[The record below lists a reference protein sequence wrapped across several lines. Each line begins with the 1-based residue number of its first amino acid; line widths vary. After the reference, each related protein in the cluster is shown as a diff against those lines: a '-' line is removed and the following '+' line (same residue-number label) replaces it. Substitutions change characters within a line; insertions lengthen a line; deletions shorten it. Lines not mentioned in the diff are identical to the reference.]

1 MVANLEAWGGAVSV
15 NYDEFLHSKQRIPP
29 ACGFD
34 RPKEKMN
41 PMMFEW
47 QKDITRWA
55 LRKGRAALF
64 EDCGNGKTIQQL
76 EFCRAVSEYI
86 GKPSLIV
93 APLTVG
99 EQTKREADKFGY
111 TSTLCRTQKDVQQG
125 INITNYE
132 MLEHFDPDS
141 FGGVVLDES
150 SILKNC
156 MGKVRTQII
165 EMFRNVPYRLSC
177 TATPS
182 PNDYMELGNQVEFL
196 GIMSRTEMLATYFT
210 HDGSDT
216 SKWRLKGHAEERF
229 WEWVATW
236 AVVLT
241 CPGDLGYPNDGYI
254 LPDLVMHEHLVDVNT
269 SMDDG
274 LFGWVAKTLTERR
287 DARRMS
293 LRERCAKAAEIVS
306 FDPDEQWVIWCDL
319 NYESELLTSLIS
331 GAIEVR
337 GSDKPDDKAKSL
349 RGFADGS
356 VRYLVT
362 KPSIAGFG
370 MNWQNCHNMI
380 FVGLSDSYEAM
391 YQAIRRCYRF
401 GQKFPVNVHIV
412 TSAAEGAVKANIES
426 KEAQAEFMKKNMVQH
441 TKEILEQDIRGAV
454 RIVIPYNP
462 QVDML
467 IPEWLRS
474 AS

>member
-1 MVANLEAWGGAVSV
+1 M
-15 NYDEFLHSKQRIPP
+15 NYDEFLHNKQRIPP
-29 ACGFD
+29 ACGFE
-34 RPKEKMN
+34 RQKEQMN
-41 PMMFEW
+41 AMMFEW

-76 EFCRAVSEYI
+76 EFCQAVCEHTEM
-86 GKPSLIV
+86 PSLIV

-99 EQTKREADKFGY
+99 EQTKREAEKFGY
-111 TSTLCRTQKDVQQG
+111 NATLCRTQKDIRPG

-132 MLEHFDPDS
+132 MLEHFDADA

-182 PNDYMELGNQVEFL
+182 PNDYMEIGNQVEFL

-216 SKWRLKGHAEERF
+216 SKWRLKGHAEDRF

-254 LPDLVMHEHLVDVNT
+254 LPELTMHEHLVDAST

-293 LRERCAKAAEIVS
+293 LRERCAKAAEIVAS
-306 FDPDEQWVIWCDL
+306 EPEEQWVVWCDL
-319 NYESELLTSLIS
+319 NDESELLKSLIP
-331 GAIEVR
+331 GAVEVR
-337 GSDKPDDKAKSL
+337 GSDKPDDKSKSL

-356 VRYLVT
+356 VQYLVT

-401 GQKFPVNVHIV
+401 GQKYPVNVHII
-412 TSAAEGAVKANIES
+412 TSAAEGAVKGNIER
-426 KEAQAEFMKKNMVQH
+426 KEAQAEAMKKNMVQH
-441 TKEILEQDIRGAV
+441 TKEILEQDIRGTA

-474 AS
+474 VS

>member
-1 MVANLEAWGGAVSV
+1 M
-15 NYDEFLHSKQRIPP
+15 NYEEFLRGKERAAG
-29 ACGFD
+29 ACGFEWP
-34 RPKEKMN
+34 RERMN
-41 PMMFEW
+41 PRMFEW
-47 QKDITRWA
+47 QKDIVFWA
-55 LRKGRAALF
+55 LKNGRAALF

-76 EFCRAVSEYI
+76 EFCRAVCEHT
-86 GKPSLIV
+86 GMPTLIV

-99 EQTKREADKFGY
+99 EQTKREAEKFGY
-111 TSTLCRTQKDVQQG
+111 AATLCRTQKDVRPG

-132 MLEHFDPDS
+132 MLEHFEAAA

-165 EMFRNVPYRLSC
+165 QMFQNVPYRLSC

-196 GIMSRTEMLATYFT
+196 GIMSHTEMLATYFI

-216 SKWRLKGHAEERF
+216 SKWRLKGHAEDRF

-241 CPGDLGYPNDGYI
+241 CPGDLGYPNDGYV
-254 LPDLVMHEHLVDVNT
+254 LPELVMHEHLVDVST

-293 LRERCAKAAEIVS
+293 LRERCEKAAQVVAA
-306 FDPDEQWVIWCDL
+306 DAAEQWVVWCDL
-319 NYESELLTSLIS
+319 NSESELLTELIG
-331 GAIEVR
+331 GAVQVR
-337 GSDKPDDKAKSL
+337 GSDTPDDKAAAL
-349 RGFADGS
+349 RAFAEGK

-370 MNWQNCHNMI
+370 MNWQNCHNMV

-391 YQAIRRCYRF
+391 YQAMRRCYRF
-401 GQKFPVNVHIV
+401 GQKMPVNVHII
-412 TSAAEGAVKANIES
+412 TSAAEGAVKSNIER
-426 KEAQAEFMKKNMVQH
+426 KEAQAQTMKKNMVLH
-441 TKEILEQDIRGAV
+441 TKEILEHDIRGTA
-454 RIVIPYNP
+454 RITIAYCPRL
-462 QVDML
+462 DML
-467 IPEWLRS
+467 LPEWLRS

>member
-1 MVANLEAWGGAVSV
+1 
-15 NYDEFLHSKQRIPP
+15 
-29 ACGFD
+29 
-34 RPKEKMN
+34 
-41 PMMFEW
+41 
-47 QKDITRWA
+47 
-55 LRKGRAALF
+55 
-64 EDCGNGKTIQQL
+64 
-76 EFCRAVSEYI
+76 
-86 GKPSLIV
+86 
-93 APLTVG
+93 
-99 EQTKREADKFGY
+99 
-111 TSTLCRTQKDVQQG
+111 
-125 INITNYE
+125 
-132 MLEHFDPDS
+132 
-141 FGGVVLDES
+141 
-150 SILKNC
+150 
-156 MGKVRTQII
+156 
-165 EMFRNVPYRLSC
+165 
-177 TATPS
+177 
-182 PNDYMELGNQVEFL
+182 MEIGNQAEFL
-196 GIMSRTEMLATYFT
+196 GIMSRTEMLAEYFT

-216 SKWRLKGHAEERF
+216 SKWRLKGHAEDRF

-254 LPDLVMHEHLVDVNT
+254 LPELVMHEHLVEAST
-269 SMDDG
+269 SMDDS

-293 LRERCAKAAEIVS
+293 IRERCAKAAEIVS
-306 FDPDEQWVIWCDL
+306 SEPEEQWVIWCDL
-319 NYESELLTSLIS
+319 NDESALLTSLIP
-331 GAIEVR
+331 GAVEVR

-401 GQKFPVNVHIV
+401 GQNDSVHVHIV
-412 TSAAEGAVKANIES
+412 TSAAEGAVKGNIER
-426 KEAQAEFMKKNMVQH
+426 KEAQAELMKKNMVQH
-441 TKEILEQDIRGAV
+441 TKEILEQDIRGTV
-454 RIVIPYNP
+454 RIVIPYDP

-467 IPEWLRS
+467 IPSWLRS

>member
-1 MVANLEAWGGAVSV
+1 MCEHTG
-15 NYDEFLHSKQRIPP
+15 
-29 ACGFD
+29 
-34 RPKEKMN
+34 M
-41 PMMFEW
+41 
-47 QKDITRWA
+47 
-55 LRKGRAALF
+55 
-64 EDCGNGKTIQQL
+64 
-76 EFCRAVSEYI
+76 
-86 GKPSLIV
+86 PSLIV

-99 EQTKREADKFGY
+99 EQTKREAEKFGY
-111 TSTLCRTQKDVQQG
+111 TAALCRTQKDVQPG

-132 MLEHFDPDS
+132 MLDHFDPDS

-216 SKWRLKGHAEERF
+216 RKWRLKGHAEDRF

-254 LPDLVMHEHLVDVNT
+254 LPELVMHEHLVEASS
-269 SMDDG
+269 SMDDS

-306 FDPDEQWVIWCDL
+306 SDPEEQWVIWCDL
-319 NYESELLTSLIS
+319 NDESALLTSLIP
-331 GAIEVR
+331 GAVEVR

-370 MNWQNCHNMI
+370 MNWQNCHNM
-380 FVGLSDSYEAM
+380 
-391 YQAIRRCYRF
+391 CC
-401 GQKFPVNVHIV
+401 P
-412 TSAAEGAVKANIES
+412 
-426 KEAQAEFMKKNMVQH
+426 
-441 TKEILEQDIRGAV
+441 RG
-454 RIVIPYNP
+454 
-462 QVDML
+462 
-467 IPEWLRS
+467 S
-474 AS
+474 

>member
-1 MVANLEAWGGAVSV
+1 M
-15 NYDEFLHSKQRIPP
+15 NYDDFLHSKQRIPP
-29 ACGFD
+29 ACGFEM
-34 RPKEKMN
+34 PKERMN

-47 QKDITRWA
+47 QKDICRWA

-76 EFCRAVSEYI
+76 EFCRAVCEHT
-86 GKPSLIV
+86 GMPSLIV

-99 EQTKREADKFGY
+99 EQTKREAEKFGY
-111 TSTLCRTQKDVQQG
+111 TAALCRTQKDVQPG

-132 MLEHFDPDS
+132 MLDHFDPDS
-141 FGGVVLDES
+141 FCGVVLDES

-216 SKWRLKGHAEERF
+216 SKWRLKGHAEDRF

-254 LPDLVMHEHLVDVNT
+254 LPELVMHEHLVEAST
-269 SMDDG
+269 SMDDS

-293 LRERCAKAAEIVS
+293 LRERCEKAAEIVS
-306 FDPDEQWVIWCDL
+306 SDPEEQWVIWCDL
-319 NYESELLTSLIS
+319 NDESALLTSLIP
-331 GAIEVR
+331 GAVEVR

-401 GQKFPVNVHIV
+401 GQDDSVHVHIV
-412 TSAAEGAVKANIES
+412 TSAAEGAVKGNIER
-426 KEAQAEFMKKNMVQH
+426 KEAQAELMKKNMVQH
-441 TKEILEQDIRGAV
+441 TKEILEQDIRGTV
-454 RIVIPYNP
+454 RIVIPYDP

-467 IPEWLRS
+467 IPSWLRS

>member
-1 MVANLEAWGGAVSV
+1 M
-15 NYDEFLHSKQRIPP
+15 NYEEFLRGKERAAG
-29 ACGFD
+29 ACGFEWP
-34 RPKEKMN
+34 RERMN
-41 PMMFEW
+41 PRMFEW
-47 QKDITRWA
+47 QKDIVFWA
-55 LRKGRAALF
+55 LKKGRAALF

-76 EFCRAVSEYI
+76 EFCRAVCEHT
-86 GKPSLIV
+86 GLPTLIV

-99 EQTKREADKFGY
+99 EQTKREAEKFGY
-111 TSTLCRTQKDVQQG
+111 AATLCRTQKDVRPG

-132 MLEHFDPDS
+132 MLEHFEAAA

-165 EMFRNVPYRLSC
+165 QMFQNVPYRLSC

-196 GIMSRTEMLATYFT
+196 GIMSHTEMLATYFI

-216 SKWRLKGHAEERF
+216 SKWRLKGHAEDRF

-241 CPGDLGYPNDGYI
+241 CPGDLGYPNDGYV
-254 LPDLVMHEHLVDVNT
+254 LPELVMHEHLVDVST

-293 LRERCAKAAEIVS
+293 LRERCEKAAQVVAA
-306 FDPDEQWVIWCDL
+306 DAAEQWVVWCDL
-319 NYESELLTSLIS
+319 NSESELLTELIG
-331 GAIEVR
+331 GAVQVR
-337 GSDKPDDKAKSL
+337 GSDTPDDKAAAL
-349 RGFADGS
+349 RAFAEGK

-370 MNWQNCHNMI
+370 MNWQNCHNMV

-391 YQAIRRCYRF
+391 YQAMRRCYRF
-401 GQKFPVNVHIV
+401 GQKMPVNVHII
-412 TSAAEGAVKANIES
+412 TSAAEGAVKSNIER
-426 KEAQAEFMKKNMVQH
+426 KEAQAQTMKKNMVLH
-441 TKEILEQDIRGAV
+441 TKEILEHDIRGTA
-454 RIVIPYNP
+454 RITIAYCPRL
-462 QVDML
+462 DML
-467 IPEWLRS
+467 LPEWLRS

>member
-1 MVANLEAWGGAVSV
+1 M
-15 NYDEFLHSKQRIPP
+15 NYEEFLRGKERAAG
-29 ACGFD
+29 ACGFEWP
-34 RPKEKMN
+34 RERMN
-41 PMMFEW
+41 PRMFEW
-47 QKDITRWA
+47 QKDIVFWA
-55 LRKGRAALF
+55 LKKGRAALF

-76 EFCRAVSEYI
+76 EFCRAVCEHT
-86 GKPSLIV
+86 GMPTLIV

-99 EQTKREADKFGY
+99 EQTKREAEKFGY
-111 TSTLCRTQKDVQQG
+111 AATLCRTQKDVRPG

-132 MLEHFDPDS
+132 MLEHFEAAA

-165 EMFRNVPYRLSC
+165 QMFQNVPYRLSC

-196 GIMSRTEMLATYFT
+196 GIMSHTEMLATYFI

-216 SKWRLKGHAEERF
+216 SKWRLKGHAEDRF

-241 CPGDLGYPNDGYI
+241 CPGDLGYPNDGYV
-254 LPDLVMHEHLVDVNT
+254 LPELVMHEHLVDVST

-293 LRERCAKAAEIVS
+293 LRERCEKAAQVVAA
-306 FDPDEQWVIWCDL
+306 DAAEQWVVWCDL
-319 NYESELLTSLIS
+319 NSESELLTELIG
-331 GAIEVR
+331 GAVQVR
-337 GSDKPDDKAKSL
+337 GSDTPDDKAAAL
-349 RGFADGS
+349 RAFAEGK

-370 MNWQNCHNMI
+370 MNWQNCHNMV

-391 YQAIRRCYRF
+391 YQAMRRCYRF
-401 GQKFPVNVHIV
+401 GQKMPVNVHII
-412 TSAAEGAVKANIES
+412 TSAAEGAVKSNIER
-426 KEAQAEFMKKNMVQH
+426 KEAQAQTMKKNMVLH
-441 TKEILEQDIRGAV
+441 TKEILEHDIRGTA
-454 RIVIPYNP
+454 RITIAYCPRL
-462 QVDML
+462 DML
-467 IPEWLRS
+467 LPEWLRS

>member
-1 MVANLEAWGGAVSV
+1 M
-15 NYDEFLHSKQRIPP
+15 NYEEFLRGKERAAG
-29 ACGFD
+29 ACGFEWP
-34 RPKEKMN
+34 RERMN
-41 PMMFEW
+41 PRMFEW
-47 QKDITRWA
+47 QKDIVFWA
-55 LRKGRAALF
+55 LKKGRAALF

-76 EFCRAVSEYI
+76 EFCRAVCAHT
-86 GKPSLIV
+86 GMPTLIV

-99 EQTKREADKFGY
+99 EQTKREAEKFGY
-111 TSTLCRTQKDVQQG
+111 AATLCRTQKDARPG

-132 MLEHFDPDS
+132 MLEHFEAAA

-165 EMFRNVPYRLSC
+165 QMFQDVPYRLSC

-196 GIMSRTEMLATYFT
+196 GIMSHTEMLATYFI

-216 SKWRLKGHAEERF
+216 SKWRLKGHAEDRF

-241 CPGDLGYPNDGYI
+241 CPGDLGYPNDGYV
-254 LPDLVMHEHLVDVNT
+254 LPELVMHEHLVDVST

-293 LRERCAKAAEIVS
+293 LRERCERAAQVVAA
-306 FDPDEQWVIWCDL
+306 DAAEQWVVWCDL
-319 NYESELLTSLIS
+319 NSESELLTELIG
-331 GAIEVR
+331 GAVQVR
-337 GSDKPDDKAKSL
+337 GSDTPDEKAGAL
-349 RGFADGS
+349 RAFAEGK

-391 YQAIRRCYRF
+391 YQAMRRCYRF
-401 GQKFPVNVHIV
+401 GQKMPVIVHII
-412 TSAAEGAVKANIES
+412 TSAAEGAVKSNIER
-426 KEAQAEFMKKNMVQH
+426 KEAQAQSMKEAMVLH
-441 TKEILEQDIRGAV
+441 TKEILEHDIRGTARV
-454 RIVIPYNP
+454 TIAYCPRL
-462 QVDML
+462 DML
-467 IPEWLRS
+467 LPEWLRS

>member
-1 MVANLEAWGGAVSV
+1 MERK
-15 NYDEFLHSKQRIPP
+15 NYDEFLHSKQRIAPE
-29 ACGFD
+29 CGFEM
-34 RPKEKMN
+34 PKERMN

-76 EFCRAVSEYI
+76 EFCRAVCEHT
-86 GKPSLIV
+86 GMPSLIV

-99 EQTKREADKFGY
+99 EQTKREAEKFGY
-111 TSTLCRTQKDVQQG
+111 TAALCRTQKDVQPG

-132 MLEHFDPDS
+132 MLDHFDPDS

-216 SKWRLKGHAEERF
+216 SKWRLKGHAEDRF

-254 LPDLVMHEHLVDVNT
+254 LPELVMHEHLVEAST
-269 SMDDG
+269 SMDDS

-293 LRERCAKAAEIVS
+293 LRERCEKAAEIVS
-306 FDPDEQWVIWCDL
+306 SEPEEQWVIWCDL
-319 NYESELLTSLIS
+319 NDESALLTSLIP
-331 GAIEVR
+331 GAVEVR

-370 MNWQNCHNMI
+370 MNWQHCHNMI
-380 FVGLSDSYEAM
+380 FVGLSDSYEDM

-401 GQKFPVNVHIV
+401 GQNDSVHVHIV
-412 TSAAEGAVKANIES
+412 TSAAEGAVKGNIER
-426 KEAQAEFMKKNMVQH
+426 KEAQAELMKKNMVQH
-441 TKEILEQDIRGAV
+441 TKEILEQDIRGTV
-454 RIVIPYNP
+454 RIVIPYDP

-467 IPEWLRS
+467 IPSWLRS

>member
-1 MVANLEAWGGAVSV
+1 M
-15 NYDEFLHSKQRIPP
+15 NYEEFLRGKERAAV
-29 ACGFD
+29 ACGFEWP
-34 RPKEKMN
+34 RERMN
-41 PMMFEW
+41 PRMFEW
-47 QKDITRWA
+47 QKDIVFWA
-55 LRKGRAALF
+55 LKKGRAALF

-76 EFCRAVSEYI
+76 EFCRAVCEHT
-86 GKPSLIV
+86 GLPTLIV

-99 EQTKREADKFGY
+99 EQTKREAEKFGY
-111 TSTLCRTQKDVQQG
+111 AATLCRTQKDVRPG

-132 MLEHFDPDS
+132 MLEHFEAA

-165 EMFRNVPYRLSC
+165 QMFQKVPYRLSC

-196 GIMSRTEMLATYFT
+196 GIMSHTEMLATYFI

-216 SKWRLKGHAEERF
+216 SKWRLKGHAEDRF

-241 CPGDLGYPNDGYI
+241 CPGDLGYPNDGYV
-254 LPDLVMHEHLVDVNT
+254 LPELVMHEHLVDVST

-293 LRERCAKAAEIVS
+293 LRERCEKAAQVVAA
-306 FDPDEQWVIWCDL
+306 DAAEQWVVWCDL
-319 NYESELLTSLIS
+319 NSESELLTELIG
-331 GAIEVR
+331 GAVQVR
-337 GSDKPDDKAKSL
+337 GSDTPDDKAAAL
-349 RGFADGS
+349 RAFAEGK

-391 YQAIRRCYRF
+391 YQAMRRCYRF
-401 GQKFPVNVHIV
+401 GQRMPVNVHII
-412 TSAAEGAVKANIES
+412 TSAAEGAVKSNIER
-426 KEAQAEFMKKNMVQH
+426 KEAQAQTMKEAMVLH
-441 TKEILEQDIRGAV
+441 TKEILEHDIRGTA
-454 RIVIPYNP
+454 RITIAYCPRL
-462 QVDML
+462 DML
-467 IPEWLRS
+467 LPEWLRS

>member
-1 MVANLEAWGGAVSV
+1 M

-76 EFCRAVSEYI
+76 EFCRAVSEYT

-111 TSTLCRTQKDVQQG
+111 KATLCRTQKDVQQG

-132 MLEHFDPDS
+132 MLEHFDADV
-141 FGGVVLDES
+141 FDCVVLDES

-216 SKWRLKGHAEERF
+216 SKWRLKGHAEDRF

-254 LPDLVMHEHLVDVNT
+254 LPDLVMHEHLVDVST
-269 SMDDG
+269 SMGDG
-274 LFGWVAKTLTERR
+274 LFGWVAQTLTERR

-306 FDPDEQWVIWCDL
+306 FDPDEQWVVWCDL
-319 NYESELLTSLIS
+319 NDESEMLTSLIP
-331 GAIEVR
+331 GAVEVR

-412 TSAAEGAVKANIES
+412 TSAAEGAVKANIER

>member
-1 MVANLEAWGGAVSV
+1 M
-15 NYDEFLHSKQRIPP
+15 NYNEFLHSKVQVHP
-29 ACGFD
+29 ACGFEM
-34 RPKEKMN
+34 PKEQMN

-76 EFCRAVSEYI
+76 EFCRAVCEHT
-86 GKPSLIV
+86 GMMSLIV

-99 EQTKREADKFGY
+99 EQTKREAEKFGY
-111 TSTLCRTQKDVQQG
+111 TAALCRTQKDVQPG
-125 INITNYE
+125 INITNYQ
-132 MLEHFDPDS
+132 MLDHFDPDS

-165 EMFRNVPYRLSC
+165 EIFRNVPYRMSC

-216 SKWRLKGHAEERF
+216 SKWRLKGHAEDRF

-254 LPDLVMHEHLVDVNT
+254 LPNLVLCHNKKAERKMLMQKPWEN
-269 SMDDG
+269 SSG
-274 LFGWVAKTLTERR
+274 LPDPTAYAATKTI
-287 DARRMS
+287 S
-293 LRERCAKAAEIVS
+293 
-306 FDPDEQWVIWCDL
+306 DEEQRV
-319 NYESELLTSLIS
+319 SELVKALRYIIS
-331 GAIEVR
+331 
-337 GSDKPDDKAKSL
+337 
-349 RGFADGS
+349 
-356 VRYLVT
+356 
-362 KPSIAGFG
+362 
-370 MNWQNCHNMI
+370 
-380 FVGLSDSYEAM
+380 LSDFELINRM
-391 YQAIRRCYRF
+391 EFRNRRSGRVYR
-401 GQKFPVNVHIV
+401 
-412 TSAAEGAVKANIES
+412 
-426 KEAQAEFMKKNMVQH
+426 
-441 TKEILEQDIRGAV
+441 
-454 RIVIPYNP
+454 
-462 QVDML
+462 
-467 IPEWLRS
+467 
-474 AS
+474 

>member
-1 MVANLEAWGGAVSV
+1 M

-29 ACGFD
+29 SCGFD
-34 RPKEKMN
+34 RPKEQMN

-55 LRKGRAALF
+55 LRKGRASLF

-76 EFCRAVSEYI
+76 EFSQAVCEHT
-86 GKPSLIV
+86 GMPVLIV

-99 EQTKREADKFGY
+99 EQTKREAEKFGY
-111 TSTLCRTQKDVQQG
+111 TASLCRTQNDVQHG

-132 MLEHFDPDS
+132 MLEHFNADA

-150 SILKNC
+150 SILKNF

-165 EMFRNVPYRLSC
+165 EMFQNVPYRLSC

-182 PNDYMELGNQVEFL
+182 PNDHMELGNQAEFL

-216 SKWRLKGHAEERF
+216 SKWRLKGHAEDRF

-254 LPDLVMHEHLVDVNT
+254 LPELVMHEHMVEAST
-269 SMDDG
+269 SMDDS

-306 FDPDEQWVIWCDL
+306 SEPEEQWVIWCDL
-319 NYESELLTSLIS
+319 NDESALLTSLIQ
-331 GAIEVR
+331 GAVEVR
-337 GSDKPDDKAKSL
+337 GSDKPDDKAKAL

-356 VRYLVT
+356 MRYLIT

-401 GQKFPVNVHIV
+401 GQNYSVHVHIV
-412 TSAAEGAVKANIES
+412 TSAAEGAVKGNIER

-441 TKEILEQDIRGAV
+441 TKEILEQDIRGTV
-454 RIVIPYNP
+454 RIVIPYDP

-467 IPEWLRS
+467 IPSWLRS

>member
-1 MVANLEAWGGAVSV
+1 MGWISM
-15 NYDEFLHSKQRIPP
+15 NYDDFLHSKQRIPP

-34 RPKEKMN
+34 MPKDRMN

-76 EFCRAVSEYI
+76 EFCRAVCEHT
-86 GKPSLIV
+86 GMPSLIV

-99 EQTKREADKFGY
+99 EQTKREAEKFGY
-111 TSTLCRTQKDVQQG
+111 TATLCRTQKDVQPG

-132 MLEHFDPDS
+132 MLDHFDPNS
-141 FGGVVLDES
+141 FGCVVLDES

-216 SKWRLKGHAEERF
+216 SKWRLKGHAEDRF

-254 LPDLVMHEHLVDVNT
+254 LPELVMHEHLVEAST
-269 SMDDG
+269 SMDDS

-306 FDPDEQWVIWCDL
+306 SYPEEQWVIWCDL
-319 NYESELLTSLIS
+319 NDESALLTSLIP
-331 GAIEVR
+331 GAVEVR

-401 GQKFPVNVHIV
+401 GQNDSVHVHIV
-412 TSAAEGAVKANIES
+412 TSAAEGAVKGNIER
-426 KEAQAEFMKKNMVQH
+426 KEAQAELMKKNMVQH
-441 TKEILEQDIRGAV
+441 TKEILEQDIRGTV
-454 RIVIPYNP
+454 RIVIPYDP

-467 IPEWLRS
+467 IPSWLRS
-474 AS
+474 TS

>member
-1 MVANLEAWGGAVSV
+1 MT
-15 NYDEFLHSKQRIPP
+15 YDEFLHSKVQVAPVS
-29 ACGFD
+29 GF
-34 RPKEKMN
+34 EKSKDEMN
-41 PMMFEW
+41 PNMFEW

-76 EFCRAVSEYI
+76 EFASSVSERT
-86 GKPSLIV
+86 GMPVLIV

-99 EQTKREADKFGY
+99 EQTRREAAKFGY
-111 TSTLCRTQKDVQQG
+111 TATLCRTQKDVRPG

-132 MLEHFDPDS
+132 MLDHFDADA

-165 EMFRNVPYRLSC
+165 EMFQNVQYRLSC

-196 GIMSRTEMLATYFT
+196 GIMSRTEMLASYFT
-210 HDGSDT
+210 HDGSNT
-216 SKWRLKGHAEERF
+216 SQWRLKGHAEDRF

-254 LPDLVMHEHLVDVNT
+254 LPELVMHEHLVEVSM

-274 LFGWVAKTLTERR
+274 LFGWVAQTLTERR

-293 LRERCAKAAEIVS
+293 LRQRCEKAAELVAA
-306 FDPDEQWVIWCDL
+306 DPDEQWVIWCDL
-319 NYESELLTSLIS
+319 NDESDLLTNLIP
-331 GAIEVR
+331 GAVEVC
-337 GSDKPDDKAKSL
+337 GSDKPDDKAKCL
-349 RGFADGS
+349 RGFTDGS
-356 VRYLVT
+356 FRYLVT

-370 MNWQNCHNMI
+370 MNWQQCHNMI

-401 GQKFPVNVHIV
+401 GQERPVHVHII
-412 TSAAEGAVKANIES
+412 TSAAEGAVKGNVER
-426 KEAQAEFMKKNMVQH
+426 KEAQAEFMKKKMVEH
-441 TKEILEQDIRGAV
+441 TKEILEREIRGTQRV
-454 RIVIPYNP
+454 KIPYNP
-462 QVDML
+462 QVEMR
-467 IPEWLRS
+467 IPAWLRS
-474 AS
+474 A

>member
-1 MVANLEAWGGAVSV
+1 M
-15 NYDEFLHSKQRIPP
+15 NYDDFLHSKQRIPP
-29 ACGFD
+29 ACGFEV
-34 RPKEKMN
+34 PKERMN
-41 PMMFEW
+41 PMMFGW

-76 EFCRAVSEYI
+76 EFCRAVCNHT
-86 GKPSLIV
+86 GMPSLIV

-99 EQTKREADKFGY
+99 EQTKREAEKFGY
-111 TSTLCRTQKDVQQG
+111 TATLCRTQKDVQSG

-132 MLEHFDPDS
+132 MLDHFDPDS

-216 SKWRLKGHAEERF
+216 SKWRLKGHAEDRF

-254 LPDLVMHEHLVDVNT
+254 LPELVMHEHLVEAST
-269 SMDDG
+269 SMDDS

-293 LRERCAKAAEIVS
+293 IRERCAKAAEIVS
-306 FDPDEQWVIWCDL
+306 SDPEEQWVIWCDL
-319 NYESELLTSLIS
+319 NDESALLTSLIP
-331 GAIEVR
+331 GAVEVR

-401 GQKFPVNVHIV
+401 GQNDSVHVHIV
-412 TSAAEGAVKANIES
+412 TSAAEGAVKGNIER
-426 KEAQAEFMKKNMVQH
+426 KEAQAELMKKNMVQH
-441 TKEILEQDIRGAV
+441 TKEILEQDIRGTV
-454 RIVIPYNP
+454 RIVIPYDP

-467 IPEWLRS
+467 IPSWLRS